1 MQALLEHRRERLLV
15 GQLAT
20 HRVTVAQND
29 DAQLARRLVRRHL
42 RSDHAAAVRAQ
53 YAVVLTRL
61 EAHARVGTHGVTG
74 GRVQHVQALLS
85 LQQGARSEALQAD
98 QIRCAQLGDPQP
110 DLGHEGHKQH
120 GDRHQ
125 HQQRRPRKHSS
136 PGESARLSRTYG
148 RKRHGGPDR
157 ISRAHRLKRFDL

>member
-20 HRVTVAQND
+20 DRVTVAQND

-125 HQQRRPRKHSS
+125 HQQRRPRKGSGS
-136 PGESARLSRTYG
+136 PLALSYTSRSTDS
-148 RKRHGGPDR
+148 RKRHRRPE
-157 ISRAHRLKRFDL
+157 SYLASPQAETV